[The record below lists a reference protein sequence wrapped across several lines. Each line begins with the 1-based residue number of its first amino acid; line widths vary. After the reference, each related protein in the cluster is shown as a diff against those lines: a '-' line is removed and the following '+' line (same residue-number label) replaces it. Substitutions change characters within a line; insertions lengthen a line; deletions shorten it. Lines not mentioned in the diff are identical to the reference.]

1 MALDPSDGDFVRR
14 VPRIFALLLR
24 RRVVDI
30 LPPRRDGV
38 G

>member
-14 VPRIFALLLR
+14 IPRSLALLLR